1 MHGPYVNRSP
11 PYTDLNLDFYTN
23 STTKDLALLSGEDAI
38 KRSVRNLVMT
48 NHYERPFQSYIGS
61 NIRKVLFD
69 NVTPISAILL
79 KDAIRDVIIKF
90 ERRVKVLDVAVEGD
104 IDNNGYNVTIRYVIL
119 NRQLPLIQSMFLE
132 RIR

>member
-11 PYTDLNLDFYTN
+11 PYTDFNLDFYTN